1 MGIYKI
7 KPNARKYS
15 RVANNEFEFCKFT
28 GLKTISYCQNSDMR
42 IIVNQTLSVES
53 LWSSLQDEV
62 YFMAAGAARGPVTSP
77 TMVAILDFTKN

>member
-28 GLKTISYCQNSDMR
+28 LRASNSLRIGLKTISYCQNSDMR

-53 LWSSLQDEV
+53 L
-62 YFMAAGAARGPVTSP
+62 
-77 TMVAILDFTKN
+77 